1 MSTVVLEIEDLA
13 FAYPNREPLL
23 AIESLRLERG
33 ASLFLEG
40 PSGSGK
46 STLLALI
53 AGILRPNR
61 GSLRLLGNDLAQLPA
76 SRCDR
81 LRAEHIGF
89 IFQQF
94 NLLPYLSLV
103 ENVIL
108 PLRFAP
114 TRRARVTRNDDG
126 TAAALA
132 LLERLGLGAEAR
144 SRVPVNELSVGQ
156 QQRVAAARALLG
168 QPELLIADEPTSAL
182 DSRNRS
188 AFIDLL
194 KEETHGDCAVLFVSH
209 DPNLAAHFDRHL
221 DLNQLNREA
230 SADAR

>member
-1 MSTVVLEIEDLA
+1 MTTTVLEIRDLE
-13 FAYPNREPLL
+13 FAYPRREPLL
-23 AIESLRLERG
+23 AIDTLSLDRG

-53 AGILRPNR
+53 AGILRPR
-61 GSLRLLGNDLAQLPA
+61 SGSLRLLGQDLTQLPA
-76 SRCDR
+76 SHCDR

-94 NLLPYLSLV
+94 NLLPYLSLL
-103 ENVIL
+103 ENVVL

-114 TRRARVTRNDDG
+114 IRRARVTGGG
-126 TAAALA
+126 TATDAALA
-132 LLERLGLGAEAR
+132 LLDRLGLGDEAR

-182 DSRNRS
+182 DSRSRG
-188 AFIDLL
+188 AFIELL
-194 KEETHGDCAVLFVSH
+194 KEETQGHSAVLFVSH
-209 DPNLAAHFDRHL
+209 DPNLASHFDRHL
-221 DLNQLNREA
+221 ALHQLNHYAGANDR
-230 SADAR
+230 